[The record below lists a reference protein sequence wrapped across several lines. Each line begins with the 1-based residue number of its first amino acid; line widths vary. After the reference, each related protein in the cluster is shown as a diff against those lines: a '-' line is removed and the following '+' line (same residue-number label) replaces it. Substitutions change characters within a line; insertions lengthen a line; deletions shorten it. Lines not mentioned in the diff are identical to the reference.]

1 MDAAKAG
8 SEGGSDSRSLEND
21 PSRHTPLASQLLGPV
36 RRSSGLSCC
45 RLATSRLRAARGE
58 LLQQH
63 GEFPWTSITRRA
75 FDRSDCK
82 RAFSRRSRANS
93 CSRGSVDGR
102 PGEAVSAWSAPSS
115 RCLRHSEIDDV
126 YSPSRRRRAPLPLRS
141 RRSYSS
147 RILSL
152 YCGKNTRRVARSGTS
167 GSTGSLTGTAC
178 RPATNLVITI
188 AYGSSALRLTDF
200 GSRPASPNVDPEG
213 VERLSEQQRQQLD
226 ALLESDQL
234 GRSAFNAL

>member
-8 SEGGSDSRSLEND
+8 SDDGSGSRSLEND
-21 PSRHTPLASQLLGPV
+21 PPQHTPLASQSLGPV

-45 RLATSRLRAARGE
+45 RLAASWLRAARGE

-63 GEFPWTSITRRA
+63 GEFSLDFDHPPC

-82 RAFSRRSRANS
+82 RAFSRRSRASS
-93 CSRGSVDGR
+93 CSRWSVGGR
-102 PGEAVSAWSAPSS
+102 PGEALSAWSAPSS

-147 RILSL
+147 SIRNL
-152 YCGKNTRRVARSGTS
+152 YCGENTRRVARSETS
-167 GSTGSLTGTAC
+167 GSIDSLTGTAC
-178 RPATNLVITI
+178 RPDTTLVITI
-188 AYGSSALRLTDF
+188 ALVGPHALRLTDF
-200 GSRPASPNVDPEG
+200 VSPPASPNVDPEG
-213 VERLSEQQRQQLD
+213 LPPSEQLEIDSRDGRQRRFDL
-226 ALLESDQL
+226 
-234 GRSAFNAL
+234 

>member
-8 SEGGSDSRSLEND
+8 SDDGSGSRSLEND
-21 PSRHTPLASQLLGPV
+21 PLLHTPLASQSLGPV

-102 PGEAVSAWSAPSS
+102 PGEALSACSAPCS

-141 RRSYSS
+141 WRSYSS

-152 YCGKNTRRVARSGTS
+152 YCGENTRRVARSETS

-178 RPATNLVITI
+178 RPDTTLVITI
-188 AYGSSALRLTDF
+188 ALVGPHALRLTAF
-200 GSRPASPNVDPEG
+200 LSPPASPNVDPEG
-213 VERLSEQQRQQLD
+213 GACARSPVIRVRIP
-226 ALLESDQL
+226 L
-234 GRSAFNAL
+234 GDRSGFGSSG